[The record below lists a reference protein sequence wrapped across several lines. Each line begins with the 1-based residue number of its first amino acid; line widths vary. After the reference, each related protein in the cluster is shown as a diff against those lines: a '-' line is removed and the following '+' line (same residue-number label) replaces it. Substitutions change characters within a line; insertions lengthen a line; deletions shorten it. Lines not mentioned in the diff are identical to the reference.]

1 MNLLNYI
8 KWYCFGILL
17 FIVNSES
24 FAQYSDSLQL
34 PFNLHDQN
42 QQPFDLNDPADIEYE
57 VIYDPVTNTYNVK
70 EKLGDKEYRPG
81 DEKQFDDFWNDRYK
95 EAEKDYWKEKQ
106 KESSDNTSGESLF
119 DGLDIEKNPLGSI
132 FGDNT
137 IEIKPQGSA
146 ELIFGVTSTKTE
158 NPIIRVQSQRV
169 TSFDFDEK
177 IQLNVTGK
185 IGDKLEL
192 GTSYNTEASFDF
204 ENQMKLQFEGKEDE
218 ILKNIELGN
227 VSMPLNS
234 TLIQGSQSLFGVKS
248 EMQFGKLK
256 VQTVLS
262 QQKSE
267 SKTIELSG
275 GVQTKELYINAD
287 EYEDNRHFFLAK
299 YFVDNYNRGL
309 RNPPIVISDVNIT
322 KIEVWVT
329 NVGITATVGAR
340 NVIGFMDLA
349 ENDPYDNNLIT
360 ALTNLPDNSS
370 NSLYAQINTDPLIR
384 QYTSASGKL
393 IGSDYNYTAG
403 VHFNK
408 IENARKLNPSE
419 YFLHPQLGYLSLNRK
434 MEDDEVIAVA
444 FEYTVRGSNQVYQ
457 VGEFSDDVP
466 DVQSSIFLKMLKST
480 QVNNTKV
487 PLWELMMKNVYSL
500 GTYGIDANTLE
511 IDIRYNDPS
520 TNNDINYFKEVT
532 ANENVKEKR
541 WLEILDLDRLD
552 VNQNLQPDGKYDII
566 EGQTIRLQNGKIYF
580 PVLEPFGAK
589 LREEINDDPIA
600 DKYAFDSLY
609 HVSKF
614 RAKNEFPTQNRFRIY
629 ARYSSKSN
637 VINLNSFSIPK
648 DAVTV
653 TAGGRKLTEGVDFR
667 VDYNMGQVTI
677 LNESILNS
685 NTPIR
690 VNVESNSMFSIM
702 SKTLFG
708 THLEYEVN
716 KDFHIGGTLMNL
728 TERPL
733 TQKVNQGEEPIRNTM
748 WGLNT
753 DYRTESQYLTKL
765 IDKLPFIETKEKS
778 SIEVKGEFAQLI
790 PGSPRAIENQG
801 DAVSFIDDF
810 EAGQTGI
817 DIRNRIAW
825 TLSSTPQNNPEWPEG
840 DSINALVYGYNRAK
854 LAWYYIDPLFGDD
867 NGITTP
873 DHIKGNKTIQE
884 NLYQRIVLQEEIYP
898 QKSLAVGEPPTLQTL
913 DLAYF
918 PEERGPYNFDTTG
931 SAGISQGIDKTTGIL
946 NAPETRWGG
955 IMRKIDYV
963 DFANQNIEFIEF
975 WVMDPFPE
983 DPSSSRDPITAFNG
997 SMEGGDLYIHIG
1009 NISED
1014 ILRDGRKSFENG
1026 IPTPNDPDVEVDTTA
1041 WGFVSNKINLVN
1053 AFDNDVQSRELQDI
1067 GFDGMSDANEAIIYS
1082 DYLNYFDE
1090 NIRGTIE
1097 ADPGADNY
1105 QYFRGQELD
1114 DASANVIERYKNFNG
1129 PDGNSPTQEQTG
1141 LDYVSTATTLP
1152 DIEDLNRD
1160 NTLSEGESYYEYK
1173 ISMRPNDLTEQTIA
1187 NGENYLV
1194 QRVPVTVSGS
1204 GKKVNWYNF
1213 RIPVKSPDNTI
1224 GNIEGYQSIRFM
1236 RMALKG
1242 WEAPVVLRFG
1252 SLDLMRSDWRK
1263 YEDDLSD
1270 ENVTPS
1276 STPFFNVGAV
1286 NLEEDSKKEPIP
1298 YVLPPNTQ
1306 RQFNLGSQAQENEQ
1320 AMQLVLCNLE
1330 GGDAQAM
1337 YKPVSLDLLS
1347 YKRIQMDIHAE
1358 QSQNQPVD
1366 INNMNMSVFIRLGS
1380 DYTDNYYEYEIP
1392 LIFTD
1397 PTTLP
1402 DGDDQKR
1409 EAIWDAANRMDF
1421 NYEEV
1426 FANLKA
1432 SRNDLEF
1439 DRTLRYSI
1447 QDGKNNA
1454 IVKGNPSMAN
1464 ITSLMI
1470 GVRNNNPSEAGNE
1483 RCAEIW
1489 VNELRLSEF
1498 DRQGGWASTAS
1509 LNMKLAD
1516 LGNVSLSGGYSTP
1529 GWGTIDQK
1537 VSDRSR
1543 ETVRNV
1549 DAAGNFQIGKF
1560 FPERYGISLP
1570 VYMSYNQI
1578 RKDPKFNPL
1587 DTDIQIK
1594 NLKNGKEK
1602 TYLRQ
1607 VTPDKQTSR
1616 SINLSNVKKLRTSA
1630 NAKKKKQFYN
1640 IENFDATFAYNENN
1654 RQDVNTATDKIL
1666 NYKGGL
1672 NYTFSH
1678 RPKSIKPFRKT
1689 PIIKS
1694 IEKKHLAKLSKEE
1707 KVLQDSLKAIRG
1719 SFDTKRTT
1727 KRIQKE
1733 LTELKKEK
1741 VAYKRRMSRLKRS
1754 NYLKLYRDFNF
1765 QYVPQQVSVK
1775 TNMNRMFSMREMR
1788 NVSSDPDADLKIEPT
1803 FNKNW
1808 FFDRDYSVKWN
1819 VMKPLK
1825 LTYNASNKALID
1837 EPYGEIDED
1846 FEKDSIWSNI
1856 MKLGRNTL
1864 FTQNFNA
1871 NYRIPINKFPWTSW
1885 ITSNAK
1891 YTGKFDWQATNPAF
1905 VDSIGNTISN
1915 SNSRQING
1923 QFNMVTLY
1931 NKSKYLKKINK
1942 KSKKRKKPKPKIE
1955 SPKKPTVNDST
1966 KTLPKGDPIKVKDI
1980 IEHSIRAMMAL
1991 RTVSINYNENK
2002 GTFLPGFMGETQLMG
2017 MDPRLGFAP
2026 GYDFAFGSQIDILE
2040 KGIKNNWFNT
2050 NTNLITQQ
2058 VAKTSK
2064 QTLNARATVE
2074 PFKQFKVNLSATSN
2088 LTTNDN
2094 FFYQIDNTMSKGYR
2108 EDSRLKMQQFSVTYN
2123 TFATSFSKSV
2133 THQGSNAYATML
2145 ANRATIASRLAE
2157 TAKSA
2162 GNYSGSTNDAV
2173 TNGYSLK
2180 QSEVLLYSFLS
2191 AYSGQSPKRIKLH
2204 DTQTPNSTRGFFP
2217 QIRIPDWR
2225 FNYNGLKN
2233 LEFIKRHFKSISLSH
2248 SYKSTLSMN
2257 GVRNE
2262 LAFDGIGALSENGD
2276 FETNIDYTTL
2286 DVSIKESFSPL
2297 VKVDMKWRNS
2307 ILSKVEVKKT
2317 RTIGLNIGGA
2327 SVTENNTWDFVLGGG
2342 YTIKDLEIPNVEIK
2356 GRKLKSDL
2364 NLRLDISI
2372 KSTSLTMLQIDQNGQ
2387 TTSGGLITAIKL
2399 SGDYK
2404 VSAKVTARA
2413 FYDQTINTPY
2423 IQSSFPSSTTKGG
2436 VSIRFT
2442 L

>member
-1 MNLLNYI
+1 M
-8 KWYCFGILL
+8 
-17 FIVNSES
+17 
-24 FAQYSDSLQL
+24 DSLKL
-34 PFNLHDQN
+34 PFNLHNQDQK
-42 QQPFDLNDPADIEYE
+42 PFDLNDPEDVEYE
-57 VIYDPVTNTYNVK
+57 VVYDPITNTYNVR
-70 EKLGDKEYRPG
+70 EKLGDKEYRPSA
-81 DEKQFDDFWNDRYK
+81 EKEFDDFWNDRYK
-95 EAEKDYWKEKQ
+95 EADKDYWKEKQ
-106 KESSDNTSGESLF
+106 KESSDNSSGESLF
-119 DGLDIEKNPLGSI
+119 EGLNIEKNPLGSI

-218 ILKNIELGN
+218 IMKNIELGN
-227 VSMPLNS
+227 VTMPLNS
-234 TLIQGSQSLFGVKS
+234 TLIQGSQSLFGIKT

-287 EYEDNRHFFLAK
+287 DYEDNRHFFLAQ
-299 YFVDNYNRGL
+299 YFVANYNRGL
-309 RNPPIVISDVNIT
+309 KSPPLIFSDVNIT

-340 NVIGFMDLA
+340 NVIGFMDIG
-349 ENDPYDNNLIT
+349 ENNPYDSELISSQT
-360 ALTNLPDNSS
+360 VFPDNSS
-370 NSLYAQINTDPLIR
+370 NSLYAQINTAPLIR
-384 QYTSASGKL
+384 QYTSASGEL
-393 IGSDYNYTAG
+393 IGSNYNYTAG
-403 VHFNK
+403 VNFNK
-408 IENARKLNPSE
+408 IENARKLSSSE

-444 FEYTVRGSNQVYQ
+444 FEYTVRGSSDVNQ

-480 QVNNTKV
+480 QVNNTQV
-487 PLWELMMKNVYSL
+487 PLWNLMMKNVYSL
-500 GTYGIDANTLE
+500 GTYGVDANTLE
-511 IDIRYNDPS
+511 IDIRYNDPN
-520 TNNDINYFKEVT
+520 TNNDINYFKESS
-532 ANENVKEKR
+532 ANQNVKEKR

-552 VNQNLQPDGKYDII
+552 VNQNIQPDGKYDII

-609 HVSKF
+609 NVSKF

-648 DAVTV
+648 GAVTV
-653 TAGGRKLTEGVDFR
+653 TAGGRNLAEGIDFR

-716 KDFHIGGTLMNL
+716 RDFHIGGTLMNL

-733 TQKVNQGEEPIRNTM
+733 TQKVNQGEEPIKNTM

-753 DYRTESQYLTKL
+753 DYKTESEYLTKL
-765 IDKLPFIETKEKS
+765 IDKIPFLDTKEKS
-778 SIEVKGEFAQLI
+778 SMEVKGEFAQLI
-790 PGSPRAIENQG
+790 PGSPNAIENNDG
-801 DAVSFIDDF
+801 NAVSFIDDF

-840 DSINALVYGYNRAK
+840 DYINDLTYGYNRAK

-867 NGITTP
+867 NGVSTP
-873 DHIKGNKTIQE
+873 NHIKGNKTIQE

-918 PEERGPYNFDTTG
+918 PQERGPYNYDTTG
-931 SAGISQGIDKTTGIL
+931 FTGISKGINKTTGEL
-946 NAPETRWGG
+946 NEPETRWGG
-955 IMRKIDYV
+955 VMRKIDYV
-963 DFANQNIEFIEF
+963 DFASQNIEFIEF
-975 WVMDPFPE
+975 WVMDPFPT
-983 DPSSSRDPITAFNG
+983 DPSSSRDPILAFNG
-997 SMEGGDLYIHIG
+997 SLEGGDLYIHIG

-1026 IPTPNDPDVEVDTTA
+1026 IPTPNDPNVEVDTTA

-1053 AFDNDVQSRELQDI
+1053 AFDNDAESRKLQDI
-1067 GFDGMSDANEAIIYS
+1067 GFDGMSDENEATIYS
-1082 DYLNYFDE
+1082 SYLDYFGGAANAP
-1090 NIRGTIE
+1090 GTIGV
-1097 ADPGADNY
+1097 DPGADNY
-1105 QYFRGQELD
+1105 QYFRGDELD
-1114 DASANVIERYKNFNG
+1114 AINANVIQRYKNFNG

-1141 LDYVSTATTLP
+1141 LDFVSTATTLP

-1173 ISMRPNDLTEQTIA
+1173 ISMRPDDLTEQTIA

-1194 QRVPVTVSGS
+1194 QKVPVTVSGS
-1204 GKKVNWYNF
+1204 SKKVNWYNF

-1236 RMALKG
+1236 RMAMKG
-1242 WEAPVVLRFG
+1242 WQDPVVLRFG
-1252 SLDLMRSDWRK
+1252 SLDLIRSDWRK
-1263 YEDDLSD
+1263 YEEDLSD
-1270 ENVTPS
+1270 EEVTPA
-1276 STPFFNVGAV
+1276 STPSFNVGAV

-1306 RQFNLGSQAQENEQ
+1306 RQFNMGSQAQENEQ
-1320 AMQLVLCNLE
+1320 AMQILVCNLD
-1330 GGDAQAM
+1330 GGDAQGM
-1337 YKPVSLDLLS
+1337 YKPVGLDLLS

-1366 INNMNMSVFIRLGS
+1366 INDMNMSVFIRMGS
-1380 DYTDNYYEYEIP
+1380 DYTENYYEYEIP
-1392 LIFTD
+1392 LVFTD

-1402 DGDDQKR
+1402 TGDDQKR

-1432 SRNDLEF
+1432 SRNSTNF
-1439 DRTLRYSI
+1439 DRTLRYSMI
-1447 QDGKNNA
+1447 DGKNNA
-1454 IVKGNPSMAN
+1454 IVKGSPSMAN
-1464 ITSLMI
+1464 IISLMI
-1470 GVRNNNPSEAGNE
+1470 GVRNNNTSGAGNE

-1516 LGNVSLSGGYSTP
+1516 LGNLSFSGGYSTP
-1529 GWGTIDQK
+1529 GWGSIDQK
-1537 VSDRSR
+1537 VSERSR
-1543 ETVRNV
+1543 ETIRNI
-1549 DAAGNFQIGKF
+1549 DATGNFQIGKF
-1560 FPERYGISLP
+1560 FPEQYGVSLP
-1570 VYMSYNQI
+1570 VYMSYNQV
-1578 RKDPKFNPL
+1578 RKDQKYNPL

-1607 VTPDKQTSR
+1607 VTPDKQTSK
-1616 SINLSNVKKLRTSA
+1616 SINFSNVKKLRTGSK
-1630 NAKKKKQFYN
+1630 AKKKKQFYN

-1654 RQDVNTATDKIL
+1654 RQDVNTADDKTL
-1666 NYKGGL
+1666 TYKGGI
-1672 NYTFSH
+1672 NYNFNH

-1689 PIIKS
+1689 PVIKS
-1694 IEKKHLAKLSKEE
+1694 IEKIHLTKIAKEE
-1707 KVLQDSLKAIRG
+1707 KVLQDSLKIVRG
-1719 SFDTKRTT
+1719 TKNANRKT
-1727 KRIQKE
+1727 KVIQKE

-1741 VAYKRRMSRLKRS
+1741 VAYKKRMSRLKRS
-1754 NYLKLYRDFNF
+1754 NYLRLYRDFNF
-1765 QYVPQQVSVK
+1765 QYVPQQVGVK

-1788 NVSSDPDADLKIEPT
+1788 NVSSDQDADLKIDPT

-1808 FFDRDYSVKWN
+1808 YFDRDYSVKWN

-1825 LTYNASNKALID
+1825 LTYNASNKAIID
-1837 EPYGEIDED
+1837 EPYGKIDED
-1846 FEKDSIWSNI
+1846 FERDSIWNNI
-1856 MKLGRNTL
+1856 TNFGRNTL

-1885 ITSNAK
+1885 VTANAK
-1891 YTGKFDWQATNPAF
+1891 YTGKYDWQATNPAF
-1905 VDSIGNTISN
+1905 VDSVGHSISN
-1915 SNSRQING
+1915 SNNRQING

-1931 NKSKYLKKINK
+1931 NKSTYLKKINK
-1942 KSKKRKKPKPKIE
+1942 KSKRRRKPI
-1955 SPKKPTVNDST
+1955 PKKPLKKPSTQDSIPPAPKKDLITANDV
-1966 KTLPKGDPIKVKDI
+1966 L
-1980 IEHSIRAMMAL
+1980 EHSIRAMMAL
-1991 RTVSINYNENK
+1991 RTVSVNYSESK

-2017 MDPRLGFAP
+2017 MDSRRQLAP
-2026 GYDFAFGSQIDILE
+2026 GYAFAFGSQKDILG
-2040 KGIKNNWFNT
+2040 KGISNNWFNN
-2050 NTNLITQQ
+2050 NTDLITQQ

-2064 QTLNARATVE
+2064 QTLNTRATVE
-2074 PFKQFKVNLSATSN
+2074 PFKQFKINLSATRT
-2088 LTTNDN
+2088 LTSNDN
-2094 FFYQIDNTMSKGYR
+2094 FFYQIDSSFSTGFR
-2108 EDSRLKMQQFSVTYN
+2108 EDSRLKTQQFSVTYN
-2123 TFATSFSKSV
+2123 TFITSFSKSI
-2133 THQGSNAYATML
+2133 THRGSKAYGRML
-2145 ANRATIASRLAE
+2145 GNRVTIATRLAE
-2157 TAKSA
+2157 IAQKT
-2162 GNYSGSTNDAV
+2162 GNYNGNTNDAV
-2173 TNGYSLK
+2173 NSGYSLK

-2191 AYSGQSPKRIKLH
+2191 AYSGQNPNRIKLH
-2204 DTQTPNSTRGFFP
+2204 ETQASNSTKGFFP
-2217 QIRIPDWR
+2217 AIRIPDWR

-2233 LEFIKRHFKSISLSH
+2233 ISFIRKHFKSVSLSH
-2248 SYKSTLSMN
+2248 AYKSTLSMN

-2262 LAFDGIGALSENGD
+2262 MAFDGSGDLSDLGD
-2276 FETNIDYTTL
+2276 FETNVDYTTL
-2286 DVSIKESFSPL
+2286 DVSIKETFSPL
-2297 VKVDMKWRNS
+2297 VKVDMKWKNS
-2307 ILSKVEVKKT
+2307 ILSKVELKKS
-2317 RTIGLNIGGA
+2317 RTVGLNIGGA
-2327 SVTENNTWDFVLGGG
+2327 SVTENNTWDFVVGGG

-2364 NLRLDISI
+2364 NLRLDVSV
-2372 KSTSLTMLQIDQNGQ
+2372 KSTSLTILQIDENGQ

-2404 VSAKVTARA
+2404 VSEKVTARA

-2423 IQSSFPSSTTKGG
+2423 IQSSFPSSTSKGG